1 MAESLPNET
10 APTSEDDYAELR
22 QLLLAPERSRL
33 ARLQAQVAHFDLTP
47 ANLNRVLPEAI
58 TLRGDK
64 DLRLTQALTPHVT
77 EALST
82 TVRQRPHMI
91 VDAIAPVMM
100 PAIRQAISTT
110 LRSMIQSLNQTIE
123 HSLSLRSLQW
133 RLEAFRTGKPFA
145 EIVLLHTLR
154 YRVEQVFL
162 IHAHTGLLLA
172 HAAGDAVV
180 VQDQTLVSGMLS
192 AIRSFVQDSFG
203 AAPDQALNTL
213 HVGDLTVWI
222 EQGDVAIVAAVIRG
236 TPPESLRHH
245 LQDTLARIQAEQPEA
260 LEAFSGDR
268 AAFAGV
274 TPLLEACLQSHFES
288 GGRSISPMMWIL
300 PVVLLCGV
308 AWWGVTT
315 YQAQRQWQASLDRLK
330 AEPGLV
336 VTAAYP
342 DGGRYRIEGLRDP
355 LARDPIQVLQDQ
367 GLSSDRINFKWSA
380 YYALEPALTL
390 RRAQQILALPNSVR
404 LSLEGTRLA
413 ASGTAP
419 PDWIAQSRVTARL
432 IPGVDAYDDSRLA
445 HQTLE
450 DWARRLST
458 ERLLF
463 LPGVS
468 SLSPDQ
474 EPAIRRLSEQLD
486 RLNELAQLAG
496 KRVTVEI
503 IGQTDVVGRLTR
515 NRTLSALRAQTV
527 LKSLRPEALP
537 MITFHATGI
546 GPGSESGQGTA
557 AEAEP
562 NDRRVS
568 FHITVHPAS

>member
-1 MAESLPNET
+1 
-10 APTSEDDYAELR
+10 
-22 QLLLAPERSRL
+22 
-33 ARLQAQVAHFDLTP
+33 
-47 ANLNRVLPEAI
+47 
-58 TLRGDK
+58 
-64 DLRLTQALTPHVT
+64 
-77 EALST
+77 
-82 TVRQRPHMI
+82 
-91 VDAIAPVMM
+91 MM

>member
-1 MAESLPNET
+1 
-10 APTSEDDYAELR
+10 
-22 QLLLAPERSRL
+22 
-33 ARLQAQVAHFDLTP
+33 
-47 ANLNRVLPEAI
+47 
-58 TLRGDK
+58 
-64 DLRLTQALTPHVT
+64 
-77 EALST
+77 
-82 TVRQRPHMI
+82 
-91 VDAIAPVMM
+91 
-100 PAIRQAISTT
+100 
-110 LRSMIQSLNQTIE
+110 
-123 HSLSLRSLQW
+123 
-133 RLEAFRTGKPFA
+133 
-145 EIVLLHTLR
+145 
-154 YRVEQVFL
+154 
-162 IHAHTGLLLA
+162 
-172 HAAGDAVV
+172 
-180 VQDQTLVSGMLS
+180 
-192 AIRSFVQDSFG
+192 
-203 AAPDQALNTL
+203 
-213 HVGDLTVWI
+213 
-222 EQGDVAIVAAVIRG
+222 
-236 TPPESLRHH
+236 
-245 LQDTLARIQAEQPEA
+245 
-260 LEAFSGDR
+260 
-268 AAFAGV
+268 
-274 TPLLEACLQSHFES
+274 
-288 GGRSISPMMWIL
+288 MMWIL

-486 RLNELAQLAG
+486 HLNELAQLAG